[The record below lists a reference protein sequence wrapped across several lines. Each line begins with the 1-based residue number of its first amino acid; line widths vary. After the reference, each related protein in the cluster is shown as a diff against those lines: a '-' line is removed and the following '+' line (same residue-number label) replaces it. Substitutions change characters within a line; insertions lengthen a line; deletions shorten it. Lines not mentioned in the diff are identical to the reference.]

1 MTHELHYTT
10 IKLYTKYT
18 FLLKNAIFVKS
29 LRSVSALVPPV
40 PALVPAITEPRS
52 LAGAVQRPYVSGE
65 MVAANERPAARRTLM
80 RPHARVDLAVA
91 RQVAVADERLVARR
105 ARVRA
110 REHVRRLVLAQVARA
125 DERLAARGAQVRPLA
140 AVRPLVDLQLARG
153 AVRLAARRARVRTLA
168 RVRARVRL
176 QAARLRERPAACRAR
191 VRLHTRVN
199 AVVDGE
205 RATGETH
212 GRTGGALPQ
221 AELSLPSDGVS
232 SVAVRHPA
240 VVVGDLHVDVL

>member
-1 MTHELHYTT
+1 
-10 IKLYTKYT
+10 
-18 FLLKNAIFVKS
+18 
-29 LRSVSALVPPV
+29 
-40 PALVPAITEPRS
+40 
-52 LAGAVQRPYVSGE
+52 
-65 MVAANERPAARRTLM
+65 MVAAHERPAARRTRV
-80 RPHARVDLAVA
+80 RPDARVDLAVA

-125 DERLAARGAQVRPLA
+125 DERLAARGAQVGPLA
-140 AVRPLVDLQLARG
+140 AVRALVDLQLARG

-176 QAARLRERPAACRAR
+176 QAARLRERPAARRAR
-191 VRLHTRVN
+191 VRLHARVH
-199 AVVDGE
+199 AVVDRE

-221 AELSLPSDGVS
+221 ETRFLPSVS
-232 SVAVRHPA
+232 SVAVRQPA
-240 VVVGDLHVDVL
+240 VVVGELRVDVLRDVVFSLNVVVVIVVDTVYFWYQILQFTFCLVAIAYAYIRIACVTFFSLNHVVTCCI